1 MQLYSQVGK
10 NDNSDTVFFFLSEF
24 SQFSNVLQGV
34 LVRQRI
40 CVHGRSRGRSALLMS
55 RSRLCCKRSMLRI
68 NPLASAASPLSWLPK
83 CFLAVRSLLALKI
96 MISESVHSI
105 IQLAERSASVFF

>member
-1 MQLYSQVGK
+1 
-10 NDNSDTVFFFLSEF
+10 
-24 SQFSNVLQGV
+24 
-34 LVRQRI
+34 
-40 CVHGRSRGRSALLMS
+40 MS

-105 IQLAERSASVFF
+105 IQLAERSASVFSKIYSKSRCKKVADM

>member
-96 MISESVHSI
+96 MISESVHSR